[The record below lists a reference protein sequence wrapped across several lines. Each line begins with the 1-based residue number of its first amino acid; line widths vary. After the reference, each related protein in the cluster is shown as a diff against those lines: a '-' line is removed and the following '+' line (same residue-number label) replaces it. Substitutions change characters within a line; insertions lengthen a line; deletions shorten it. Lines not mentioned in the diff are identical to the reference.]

1 MVKFSEDRY
10 LMRGWSEEDIKKTKE
25 ILKREKSKKNTFEDV
40 IYWLVLF
47 VVIVGNFAFA
57 LLLIPLMIAGD
68 TFVLYSMV
76 LIAGILFGTVFAL
89 ILNELDRSSS
99 DKTFSLFFV
108 PISAFFIFF
117 TVSNLFAENFDFIKN
132 RGIFPAL
139 AYVISFL
146 IPQTVNYLN
155 SES

>member
-1 MVKFSEDRY
+1 
-10 LMRGWSEEDIKKTKE
+10 
-25 ILKREKSKKNTFEDV
+25 
-40 IYWLVLF
+40 
-47 VVIVGNFAFA
+47 
-57 LLLIPLMIAGD
+57 
-68 TFVLYSMV
+68 
-76 LIAGILFGTVFAL
+76 
-89 ILNELDRSSS
+89 
-99 DKTFSLFFV
+99 LFFV

>member
-1 MVKFSEDRY
+1 
-10 LMRGWSEEDIKKTKE
+10 
-25 ILKREKSKKNTFEDV
+25 
-40 IYWLVLF
+40 
-47 VVIVGNFAFA
+47 
-57 LLLIPLMIAGD
+57 MIAGD

>member
-1 MVKFSEDRY
+1 MVRFSEDKY
-10 LMRGWSEEDIKKTKE
+10 LMKGWSEEDIKATKE
-25 ILKREKSKKNTFEDV
+25 ILKGVKTKKNTFEDI

-47 VVIVGNFAFA
+47 VVIIGNFAFA

-68 TFVLYSMV
+68 SFVLYSMV
-76 LIAGILFGTVFAL
+76 LIAGIMFGTVFAL
-89 ILNELDRSSS
+89 ILNELDRPIS
-99 DKTFSLFFV
+99 DKKFSLTFIPV
-108 PISAFFIFF
+108 AAFFIFF
-117 TVSNLFAENFDFIKN
+117 TVSNLFAENFDFVKN

-155 SES
+155 SKS